1 MKAGFPRQFLINA
14 AQHQYNVTHTQ
25 RVQMLRKLFPLMASA
40 MFMLIIF
47 WPEIRSLLEK
57 SHVSDTNFKKFIYAR
72 NRLNAPRLHS
82 TDEKGRPYYI
92 SAKSAIQKSEKIADL
107 EAPQSRM
114 RMEDGTD
121 LEIKANTGLYNDL
134 TKILD
139 YKNNVRLRS
148 DTGYKLKT
156 SLAHANL
163 EKKQAFGDR
172 HVEGEG
178 PAGKVWAEGFH
189 ATQNGVIH
197 FKGKSC
203 LIIHQ
208 DKQAVPKE
216 KS

>member
-1 MKAGFPRQFLINA
+1 MKAGFPRPFLINA

-107 EAPQSRM
+107 EAPRSKM